1 MLDLADIARQ
11 KGEYGK
17 AGKLVERALSGKNSS
32 AELRREKLDA
42 IYAEELASLA
52 NIYEKN
58 GNRPLLIY
66 VLRKQINLVG
76 ETPFWC
82 GALRRPILA
91 EGDKTRA
98 LALFESGDKKR
109 LASAAWP
116 TPMR

>member
-76 ETPFWC
+76 ETPV
-82 GALRRPILA
+82 LVRRLAQAYLA
-91 EGDKTRA
+91 EGDQNPRPCA
-98 LALFESGDKKR
+98 F
-109 LASAAWP
+109 
-116 TPMR
+116 